1 MRRSVRGSTAVRR
14 GGGDGAR
21 GPERGRARVRSARQH
36 VPCAAPLARPPNPP
50 FPPPTLSQPPGEAP
64 GFGLRFSLGTATL
77 SRAVGP
83 KPSLAPSQSPVARSR
98 GLVGWAQP
106 HGLVTAGMCCAWWT
120 RTAAPPQPRPQRRS
134 RRRTC
139 AARSAEAVAGG
150 MRAWRRT
157 RWSGSQRRRGW
168 RGLCKVSR
176 YAFDG
181 CAEGEGRWI
190 SGRRP
195 CKLHG
200 FPVVYYCS
208 EY

>member
-1 MRRSVRGSTAVRR
+1 MRRGVRGSAAVRC

-21 GPERGRARVRSARQH
+21 GPERGRARVRSARRH

-50 FPPPTLSQPPGEAP
+50 LPATHRATAPGEAP
-64 GFGLRFSLGTATL
+64 GFGLRFGLGTATL

-83 KPSLAPSQSPVARSR
+83 KPSLAPSQNPVAGSR

-120 RTAAPPQPRPQRRS
+120 RTAAPPQPRPQRRC

-157 RWSGSQRRRGW
+157 RWSGSQRRRGLCQL
-168 RGLCKVSR
+168 GLLTAVR
-176 YAFDG
+176 R
-181 CAEGEGRWI
+181 EGEGGGSRI
-190 SGRRP
+190 AGLACTLYTVQLSCRSR
-195 CKLHG
+195 CIT
-200 FPVVYYCS
+200 
-208 EY
+208 